1 MKHLLHFHNF
11 LVHFS
16 KIILIAVQDEG
27 SIHLKQ
33 AFDALKRIGGYDLG
47 FLDYRGSYALVG
59 HAGEERPSYVKQ
71 VQSKSGQGPSVI
83 SMTVPLTISTL
94 YNYWTILV
102 CGKLK
107 FSLCDTFIR
116 EIETILTW
124 VRGFL

>member
-1 MKHLLHFHNF
+1 MKYLLHFHNF

-59 HAGEERPSYVKQ
+59 HAGEQRPSYVKQ

-94 YNYWTILV
+94 YNY
-102 CGKLK
+102 
-107 FSLCDTFIR
+107 
-116 EIETILTW
+116 
-124 VRGFL
+124 

>member
-33 AFDALKRIGGYDLG
+33 AFDALTRVGGYDLG

-59 HAGEERPSYVKQ
+59 HPARQKPSYVKQ

-83 SMTVPLTISTL
+83 SMTVPLMKSTFYIYL
-94 YNYWTILV
+94 IVFY
-102 CGKLK
+102 
-107 FSLCDTFIR
+107 R
-116 EIETILTW
+116 EITSNPCVICLYA
-124 VRGFL
+124 R